1 MAGDTLLH
9 VHRLWFVPRM
19 LASGQ
24 VPYGWTDLIHFP
36 DGTSQYLETLIPLL
50 GVLSWPA
57 QALGGPILAYDF
69 AVLLVLSALA
79 LILVGRWAPVLPAAD
94 VLPATDREEAARGS
108 ST

>member
-1 MAGDTLLH
+1 MRRPPASWRRRAWGSGRWAQSARAGALYLGLAVLFTWPLALHLGHLLPASELGDTLLH

-50 GVLSWPA
+50 G
-57 QALGGPILAYDF
+57 
-69 AVLLVLSALA
+69 
-79 LILVGRWAPVLPAAD
+79 
-94 VLPATDREEAARGS
+94 
-108 ST
+108 